1 MSSVQNKTSRQRGP
15 MDLIRHRGVRIC
27 LLAIAHSIVFVVVYW
42 LAMLLR
48 WEFQPPPR
56 MVRLFLQSVPWIIAL
71 KLPVFYFLGH
81 YHGWWRY
88 VAFSDISAL
97 IRAVGISFLS
107 LAVLDHFVLA
117 YQIPRSVLVLDAIL
131 SVIVLGALRCSF
143 RLLSEN
149 YQFYFIDRRPSAVL
163 VSGDA
168 KLGLLANQLNSH
180 SDLPYRISAI
190 VDPSGERAGSRLG
203 HLRVF
208 GGLESLGDVAKRT
221 ESTEVLLTS
230 AQLSGAEVRGL
241 IDNCETQGLN
251 LQILPPIEDLFSG
264 ASRIP
269 VREVQIADLLQRDP
283 VELDTATVS
292 EFLKDQV
299 VLVTGAGGSIG
310 SEICR
315 QVMRFGPREIVLL
328 GRGENRIFALNR
340 ELGEIESDV
349 RISTVIADITLPDRM
364 RTVFDQR
371 RPNVVFHAAAHKHV
385 ALMEENPGEAV
396 RNNIAGTRVVVDL
409 AHEFECECFV
419 QISTDK
425 VVNPTS
431 VMGATKHLAERYVQA
446 SSERSSTRC
455 VVCRFGNVLGSE
467 GSVVPIFQQ
476 QIQNGGPITI
486 TDERMRRFF
495 MSIPEASQLVLQ
507 AGAMGEGG
515 EIFVLDMGEP
525 VRIVDLAK
533 DLIRLS
539 GLQEDSIEIKFTG
552 ARPGEKLFE
561 ELYFDEESTLPS
573 KHAKLRTAY
582 HRPFAFSKVVADL
595 NAIQNLIS
603 ASPEAVRDS
612 LKSLIPEYQ
621 PTILGA
627 PVNTEVAETRA

>member
-1 MSSVQNKTSRQRGP
+1 MKQSLRDV
-15 MDLIRHRGVRIC
+15 IRHKGVRIC
-27 LLAIAHSIVFVVVYW
+27 LLAIAHSIVFVAVYW
-42 LAMLLR
+42 FAMLLR

-56 MVRLFLQSVPWIIAL
+56 MVDLFLRSVPWFIAI
-71 KLPVFYFLGH
+71 KLPVFFLLGH

-88 VAFSDISAL
+88 VAFSDVSAL

-107 LAVLDHFVLA
+107 LAVLDHFVLD
-117 YQIPRSVLVLDAIL
+117 YQVPRSVLVLDAIL
-131 SVIVLGALRCSF
+131 SVLVLGALRCSF

-180 SDLPYRISAI
+180 SDLPYRIVSI
-190 VDPSGERAGSRLG
+190 IDPSGNRAGSRLG

-208 GGLESLGDVAKRT
+208 GGLGSLADVAKRT
-221 ESTEVLLTS
+221 EATEVLLAS
-230 AQLSGAEVRGL
+230 GQLSGAEVRKL
-241 IDNCETQGLN
+241 IGNCEQQGLN
-251 LQILPPIEDLFSG
+251 LQILPPIENLFSG

-269 VREVQIADLLQRDP
+269 VREVQIADLLQREP
-283 VELDTATVS
+283 VELDTAKVS

-315 QVMRFGPREIVLL
+315 QVLRFGPRQVVLL

-340 ELGEIESDV
+340 ELSHGDSDTV
-349 RISTVIADITLPDRM
+349 LSTVIADITLPNRM
-364 RTVFDQR
+364 RAVFEQY

-409 AHEFECECFV
+409 AHEFGCESFV

-446 SSERSSTRC
+446 SSERSETRC

-507 AGAMGEGG
+507 AGAMGDGG

-539 GLQEDSIEIKFTG
+539 GLAEDSIEIKFTG

-582 HRPFAFSKVVADL
+582 HRPFDFPQVIANL
-595 NAIQNLIS
+595 NAIQELIDS
-603 ASPEAVRDS
+603 SPQAVRDA
-612 LKSLIPEYQ
+612 LKNLTPEYQ
-621 PTILGA
+621 PTDMGS
-627 PVNTEVAETRA
+627 PVAEGVKTEA